1 MGVVRVMRLR
11 YGFFLAC
18 SLAAAPA
25 VAQQATPSTPAP
37 QMTLQPRVPT
47 PDMSNAYQTRQMF
60 HQLLRQYPAF
70 LAEVFQLDPSLLTNQ
85 GFLSAYPNL
94 AEFLAQHPE
103 IIRNPGFFVGEG
115 NRNSRLDTPEGRSQ
129 ETMDDLLAG
138 MAAFAAVLI
147 ALGVLCWLVKTG
159 IDHRRW
165 ARVSKVQSEVH
176 TKLLDRFTSNQD
188 LLTYIQTSAG
198 KHFLESA
205 PIAIDPVSPA
215 PGAPMNRILF
225 SVQAGIILASA
236 GVGLNLVG
244 RTFSVQEMAQP
255 LYVLGALALALGV
268 GFVLS
273 ASVAYVM
280 SRRLGL
286 LNKPPLTS
294 ASDNA
299 GASPPNA

>member
-1 MGVVRVMRLR
+1 MGVVRVMRLLH
-11 YGFFLAC
+11 GFFLAC

-25 VAQQATPSTPAP
+25 AAQQTIPFTPSP
-37 QMTLQPRVPT
+37 QTIPQPKVPT

-60 HQLLRQYPAF
+60 HQMLRQYPGF
-70 LAEVFQLDPSLLTNQ
+70 LSEVFQLDPSLLTNQ

-103 IIRNPGFFVGEG
+103 IVRNPSFFVGE
-115 NRNSRLDTPEGRSQ
+115 NSRSRRLDTPEERSQ
-129 ETMDDLLAG
+129 EMMENLISR
-138 MAAFAAVLI
+138 MAAFTAVVI
-147 ALGVLCWLVKTG
+147 ALSVLCWLVKTA

-165 ARVSKVQSEVH
+165 LRISKVQSEVH
-176 TKLLDRFTSNQD
+176 SKLLDRFTSNQD

-205 PIAIDPVSPA
+205 PISIDPASPTL
-215 PGAPMNRILF
+215 GAPMNRILF

-236 GVGLNLVG
+236 GVGLHLVG
-244 RTFSVQEMAQP
+244 RTFSVQETAQP
-255 LYVLGALALALGV
+255 LFVLSALAMALGV

-273 ASVAYVM
+273 ALIAYVM

-286 LNKPPLTS
+286 LNNTPLTS
-294 ASDNA
+294 TSENA
-299 GASPPNA
+299 GVSPPNA